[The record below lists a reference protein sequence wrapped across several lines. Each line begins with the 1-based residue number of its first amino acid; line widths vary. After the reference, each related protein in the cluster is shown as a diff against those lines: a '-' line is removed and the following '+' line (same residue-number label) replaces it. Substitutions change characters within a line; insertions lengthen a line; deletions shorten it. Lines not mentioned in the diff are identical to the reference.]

1 METTSNQGGGG
12 VPPTGDTVYA
22 STAKSDIEQAT
33 QAAADEHVRTDF
45 SNPPAFAV
53 ESYGSSIAAQSQTPA
68 QATLPLPPANVV
80 SPAAGVGL
88 GFSC

>member
-1 METTSNQGGGG
+1 M
-12 VPPTGDTVYA
+12 VYA
-22 STAKSDIEQAT
+22 STAKSDIERVT
-33 QAAADEHVRTDF
+33 PAAEDKHVRTDF

-53 ESYGSSIAAQSQTPA
+53 ESHGSSIATQSLTSTLA
-68 QATLPLPPANVV
+68 ILPLPPANVV